1 MTLETVHGT
10 KTVQD
15 LVDLYKDKRLNLS
28 PSFQRQSVWSMSDR
42 RLLVNSIFDN
52 IPLPSVY
59 LYRQI
64 GAGGRPVY
72 DVIDGKQRIETILA
86 FMGRG
91 PVYHPSD
98 PVWVKRTF
106 SDEDEAD
113 WWEWSELD
121 NRQKH
126 DYLTMQVPTIEVDGD
141 LSEIIELFVRINATG
156 KKLTPQEKRHARYF
170 TSPILREAQKAADQL
185 TSTLVKAG
193 VMSRAQIQ
201 RIKHVELVTELVL
214 SIHSGMPLNKKKKI
228 DEVIRGDGLSTA
240 EVKSAI
246 AELKT
251 AIAVAFVMLPDI
263 KTTRFHRLADF
274 YSLVLLISRFR
285 SEGLS
290 INAHN
295 SARSRLAGGLLREF
309 GASVDEVNEHT
320 ARGKGVTAAQA
331 PFYEYLLTVK
341 EGTDS
346 KTQRDKRDKALRT
359 VLSGVFEPLDTTRL
373 FNETQRRILWHAS
386 DKRKC
391 SICKKPIGT
400 WQDLAIDHVQA
411 YAKGGRT
418 TLGNAALSHKKC
430 NSKKGAR

>member
-1 MTLETVHGT
+1 
-10 KTVQD
+10 
-15 LVDLYKDKRLNLS
+15 
-28 PSFQRQSVWSMSDR
+28 MSDR

-52 IPLPSVY
+52 IPLPSIY

-64 GAGGRPVY
+64 GSGGRPVY
-72 DVIDGKQRIETILA
+72 DVIDGKQRIESILA
-86 FMGRG
+86 FMRMG
-91 PVYHPSD
+91 PVYDRSD

-106 SDEDEAD
+106 SEEDESD

-121 NRQKH
+121 DDQKH
-126 DYLTMQVPTIEVDGD
+126 AYLTMLVPTIEVDGD

-156 KKLTPQEKRHARYF
+156 KKLTPQEKRHAHYF
-170 TSPILREAQKAADQL
+170 TSPILREAQRAADQL
-185 TSTLVKAG
+185 RGELLKAG
-193 VMSRAQIQ
+193 VMSSAQIQ
-201 RIKHVELVTELVL
+201 RMKHVELVTELVL
-214 SIHSGMPLNKKKKI
+214 SIHSEMPLNKKKKI

-240 EVKSAI
+240 DVKSAI
-246 AELKT
+246 AKLK
-251 AIAVAFVMLPDI
+251 ASIAVVLVILPDI

-290 INAHN
+290 VNAHN

-309 GASVDEVNEHT
+309 GASVDEVNELI

-331 PFYEYLLTVK
+331 PFHEYLLTVK

-346 KTQRDKRDKALRT
+346 KPQRDKREKALRT
-359 VLSGVFEPLDTTRL
+359 VLAGVFEPLDTKRL

-386 DKRKC
+386 DKKKC

-411 YAKGGRT
+411 YAKGGKT
-418 TLGNAALSHKKC
+418 TLANAALSHKKC